1 MPRDFP
7 FPGAKIVFIDNPADV
22 HNLLSEIF
30 GEDFPVGKNPTESD
44 ADFPIGKDDLAAECA
59 ECPVKDCDERLAAY
73 EGADEPDGKMLR
85 ALKDKAFRDA
95 MRTEKLKLDIVERE
109 AQLARQAIR
118 SNPPYLWSAP
128 SAEEF
133 AKGVEALSKALGVA
147 SPKVPKD
154 RIMTPKFK
162 VSFPFMEKPA
172 EPKGEKYKVNL
183 DLGKPF
189 ESLKERIDATLAD
202 VRKAEKKR
210 KDAELDDLA
219 GRLFKKMSHQFYR
232 DRGLRLS
239 RINELTR
246 HVSELFE
253 ENRTLKHNLRDKEEV
268 LGYYKKAVANPESIT
283 WNTSGRSA
291 SAAFIFVTTEEFET
305 LKALKAGTAKVV
317 PADKPAE
324 PGWFDFIDPE
334 TGKLVLPMQYVT
346 VEVSDPRV
354 NGGRVQTLVRVFE
367 AEGVRF
373 TYRPGGVNVFFTSP
387 NGIVTP
393 FGFEQ
398 AKWRYK
404 APGNQPP
411 VPDDIPLNNLV

>member
-7 FPGAKIVFIDNPADV
+7 FPGAKIVFIYNPADV

-30 GEDFPVGKNPTESD
+30 GEDFPIGKNPTESD

-95 MRTEKLKLDIVERE
+95 MRTEKLKLDIAERE
-109 AQLARQAIR
+109 TVLVRQAMLGRGPDAILPDG
-118 SNPPYLWSAP
+118 SMVDV
-128 SAEEF
+128 
-133 AKGVEALSKALGVA
+133 KTTSKI
-147 SPKVPKD
+147 PKD
-154 RIMTPKFK
+154 HIATPKFK
-162 VSFPFMEKPA
+162 VSFPFIDKPA
-172 EPKGEKYKVNL
+172 APKGEKYKVDL

-202 VRKAEKKR
+202 IRKIEKKR

-219 GRLFKKMSHQFYR
+219 ERLFKKMSHQFYR

-253 ENRTLKHNLRDKEEV
+253 ENWTLKHDLRDKEKVIGFYEAAV
-268 LGYYKKAVANPESIT
+268 KNHGSIEWNKAADRKAGHLVYVSDD
-283 WNTSGRSA
+283 
-291 SAAFIFVTTEEFET
+291 EFET
-305 LKALKAGTAKVV
+305 LKALEAGTAKVV

-324 PGWFDFIDPE
+324 PEWFDFIDPE
-334 TGKLVLPMQYVT
+334 TGNFVVPMQYVT
-346 VEVSDPRV
+346 VEVSDPNV
-354 NGGRVQTLVRVFE
+354 NGGRAQTLIRVYE

-373 TYRPGGVNVFFTSP
+373 THRSSGTIVFFTSP

-393 FGFEQ
+393 FDFKT

-404 APGNQPP
+404 PAGN
-411 VPDDIPLNNLV
+411 VV